1 MPELS
6 DLNAR
11 GWEHIQE
18 YKPFEDYSPSPNI
31 GGPAP
36 SHDNVDVSNS
46 AFSAFEEVVAVST
59 TTVNWSHQFR
69 SKMLYVVGYDSIDP
83 VTSRPNILDEA
94 KADRLIDFMRKD
106 LFEYVLDKYFNSSI
120 EGEDRDKFQSFVERI
135 IMVGKEQILQYLE
148 VDSRVDHARIANVA
162 KYVAGEVRRV
172 INRSM
177 AYYEI
182 TDENDEN
189 AGRELMVFSHMF
201 SGTNL
206 SAQQYTS
213 IANIRGV
220 ANIVGALGQLES
232 GVDAK
237 VDEYIGRSTETDL
250 EALQGFM
257 RSRVEIPTFRD
268 VEDGP
273 LENRVAIPHEDDDRF
288 VRSEPGGV
296 LIPRD
301 HSIIEP

>member
-11 GWEHIQE
+11 GWEYIQE

-273 LENRVAIPHEDDDRF
+273 LENRVAIPH
-288 VRSEPGGV
+288 
-296 LIPRD
+296 
-301 HSIIEP
+301 